1 MPNSLRGFT
10 AYGRIILVILLY
22 AVYGIVFRI
31 EYPLIGRNASFFVVL
46 PVFAAAWLFGLRI
59 GLIASLAGEIFQTVF
74 LNLQSPVGLDVMLR
88 PEYGLFPTLALLAAT
103 VLVGRMSDLGRRLER
118 ELDER
123 KKTEASLRES
133 QRLAQQIMQ
142 ASPDLI
148 YIYDIRRGQNIY
160 SNQEVSQL
168 LGFTPAEIEAMP
180 GVIFSLVHPDD
191 APVIQQL
198 RARYTGATD
207 GEVMKCDFRV
217 RHKED
222 VWRWISIREV
232 VFARGQDGKP
242 SQMLGIAQDITDLR
256 RTNELRVEK
265 EKLQVAFDKEREVA
279 DIKHRFMNTISHE
292 FRTPLATIVSSAE
305 LLTRYYERLS
315 PARRDECFT
324 IITSQ
329 VQHLREMLDE
339 IAMVASGGRET
350 EQFRPI
356 PTPVNAFCTGLAHEV
371 QLTAGTNYEVRFSD
385 APQVAEAMLDTRL
398 LGHVLK
404 NLLLNAVKYSPKGGV
419 IDFRVAQEG
428 GQLVFTVR
436 DTGIGIP
443 SDDIDHIF
451 DTFHRGKNVGAINGT
466 GLGLAIVRQ
475 YTELQG
481 GTVSVQSEVGKGS
494 TFTVRL
500 PLQPVR
506 LTEQAV

>member
-1 MPNSLRGFT
+1 MPNSLRAFT
-10 AYGRIILVILLY
+10 AYGRVILVILLY
-22 AVYGIVFRI
+22 AVYAIIFLI
-31 EYPLIGRNASFFVVL
+31 EYPLIGRGAGFFIVL
-46 PVFAAAWLFGLRI
+46 PVFAAAWLFGLRA
-59 GLIASLAGEIFQTVF
+59 GLVAWFIAEILQTLFVNRYGPF
-74 LNLQSPVGLDVMLR
+74 GADVMLR
-88 PEYGLFPTLALLAAT
+88 PEFGLFGTLALLAAT
-103 VLVGRMSDLGRRLER
+103 VLLGRMSDLGRQLER
-118 ELDER
+118 ELDDR

-148 YIYDIRRGQNIY
+148 YIYDIRREQNIY

-180 GVIFSLVHPDD
+180 GMIFSLVHPDD
-191 APVIQQL
+191 APVIQHL
-198 RARYTGATD
+198 RAGYAGATD
-207 GEVMKCDFRV
+207 GEVMECDFRV
-217 RHKED
+217 RHKAD
-222 VWRWISIREV
+222 VWRWINIREV
-232 VFARGQDGKP
+232 VFARGPDGRP

-256 RTNELRVEK
+256 RTNELRMEK

-279 DIKHRFMNTISHE
+279 DIKYRFMNTISHE

-315 PARRDECFT
+315 PARRDECFI
-324 IITSQ
+324 IITGQ

-339 IAMVASGGRET
+339 IAMIASGGRET
-350 EQFRPI
+350 EHFRPI
-356 PTPVNAFCTGLAHEV
+356 PTPVNAFCAGLASEV
-371 QLTAGTNYEVRFSD
+371 QLTAGTSYEVRFSD
-385 APQVAEAMLDTRL
+385 APQVAQAMLDTRL

-419 IDFRVAQEG
+419 IDFRVAQEDG
-428 GQLVFTVR
+428 HLVFTVR
-436 DTGIGIP
+436 DHGIGIP
-443 SDDIDHIF
+443 GDDLDHIF
-451 DTFHRGKNVGAINGT
+451 DTFHRGQNVGAINGT

-481 GTVSVQSEVGKGS
+481 GTVSVQSEVDKGS

-500 PLQPVR
+500 PIQPVK
-506 LTEQAV
+506 LTETAV

>member
-1 MPNSLRGFT
+1 MPNSLRVFT
-10 AYGRIILVILLY
+10 AYGRVILVILLY
-22 AVYGIVFRI
+22 AVYGIVFQL
-31 EYPLIGRNASFFVVL
+31 EYPLIGRNAGYFVVL
-46 PVFAAAWLFGLRI
+46 PVFVTAWLFGLRI
-59 GLIASLAGEIFQTVF
+59 GLIAWLVAEMLHTLF
-74 LNLQSPVGLDVMLR
+74 LNLQSPVGADIMLR
-88 PEYGLFPTLALLAAT
+88 PEFGLFPTLALLAAT
-103 VLVGRMSDLGRRLER
+103 ALVGRMSDLGRRLQR

-142 ASPDLI
+142 ASPDII
-148 YIYDIRRGQNIY
+148 YLYDLLQRREVY
-160 SNQEVSQL
+160 SNQEIAQVLGYAPGEIGDIASL
-168 LGFTPAEIEAMP
+168 LP
-180 GVIFSLVHPDD
+180 SLLHPDD
-191 APVIQQL
+191 VDFLQRIEEEY
-198 RARYTGATD
+198 ARIKD
-207 GEVMKCDFRV
+207 GDVMERDFRL
-217 RHKED
+217 RHKAGG
-222 VWRWISIREV
+222 WRWINTREV
-232 VFARGQDGKP
+232 VFARGPDGRP
-242 SQMLGIAQDITDLR
+242 SQILGVAQDVTDLR
-256 RTNELRVEK
+256 RTNELRLEK
-265 EKLQVAFDKEREVA
+265 EKLQVAFNKEREVS

-324 IITSQ
+324 IITGQ

-339 IAMVASGGRET
+339 IAMVASGGREA

-356 PTPVNAFCTGLAHEV
+356 PTPVNTFCAGLAHEV
-371 QLTAGTNYEVRFSD
+371 QLTAGTNYEVRFAD

-419 IDFRVAQEG
+419 VDFRVAQES
-428 GQLVFTVR
+428 GQLVFTIR
-436 DTGIGIP
+436 DNGIGIP
-443 SDDIDHIF
+443 SDDLDHIF

-475 YTELQG
+475 YTQLQG